1 VSLNL
6 QENRRTFLTVL
17 VTEGSA
23 FLPALA
29 VLMRLPL
36 KFVSEITLVIIANFR
51 EFSLS
56 WDLGISKGMY
66 R

>member
-1 VSLNL
+1 
-6 QENRRTFLTVL
+6 VL